1 MSVANMSVNMPPSS
15 TTVAS
20 MTGFARARGSLGSWS
35 YAWEIK
41 SVNAKGLDLRLKVPP
56 GFDSVEVKA
65 RAALS
70 GRLARGSVF
79 ANLTA
84 RRAEAE
90 GIARVNRAALD
101 KLLAAL
107 DDVPLH
113 ANLRPA
119 SLDGLLAVK
128 GVVEVSEPEDDET
141 ARAALDAS
149 ILAALVA
156 ALESLVAAREAEG
169 FALAAVL
176 GARLE
181 RIGTLAA
188 EADALPGRQPEAVR
202 QRLAQQVAR
211 LLESAEG
218 LDPARLHQ
226 EAVLLA
232 VKADVREEL
241 DRLTAHV
248 LAGRKLLAQGGSIGR
263 RLDFLA
269 QELSR
274 ETNTLCAK
282 SNDPALTAIGLELKI
297 EVEQLREQ
305 VQNIE

>member
-1 MSVANMSVNMPPSS
+1 M
-15 TTVAS
+15 TVAS
-20 MTGFARARGSLGSWS
+20 MTGFARARGSLGPWT
-35 YAWEIK
+35 YVWEIK
-41 SVNAKGLDLRLKVPP
+41 SVNAKGLDLRLRVPP
-56 GFDSVEVKA
+56 GFDAVEIKA
-65 RAALS
+65 RAALAA
-70 GRLARGSVF
+70 RLARGSVF
-79 ANLTA
+79 ASFTA
-84 RRAEAE
+84 KRAEDE
-90 GIARVNRAALD
+90 GVARVNRAALD

-128 GVVEVSEPEDDET
+128 GVVEVIEPEDDEV
-141 ARAALDAS
+141 ARAALDES
-149 ILAALVA
+149 ILAALAVA
-156 ALESLVAAREAEG
+156 LDSLAAAREAEG
-169 FALAAVL
+169 FAMAAVL
-176 GARLE
+176 TARLE

-211 LLESAEG
+211 LVETAEG

-241 DRLTAHV
+241 DRLAAHV
-248 LAGRKLLAQGGSIGR
+248 GAGQKLLKQGGPIGR

-282 SNDPALTAIGLELKI
+282 SNDPALTGIGLDLKI

>member
-1 MSVANMSVNMPPSS
+1 M
-15 TTVAS
+15 TVAS
-20 MTGFARARGSLGSWS
+20 MTGFARARGSLGPWS
-35 YAWEIK
+35 YVWEIK
-41 SVNAKGLDLRLKVPP
+41 SVNAKGLDLRLRVPP
-56 GFDSVEVKA
+56 GFDAVEVKA

-70 GRLARGSVF
+70 ARLARGSVF
-79 ANLTA
+79 ASLNA
-84 RRAEAE
+84 KRAEAE
-90 GIARVNRAALD
+90 GIARVNRPALD

-128 GVVEVSEPEDDET
+128 GVVEILEPEDDEG
-141 ARAALDAS
+141 ARAALDES
-149 ILAALVA
+149 VLAALHA
-156 ALESLVAAREAEG
+156 ALDSLLAAREAEG

-176 GARLE
+176 GARLD
-181 RIGTLAA
+181 RIGALAA
-188 EADALPGRQPEAVR
+188 EADALPGRQPEAIR

-211 LLESAEG
+211 LLDTEG

-226 EAVLLA
+226 EAVLMA

-241 DRLTAHV
+241 DRLAAHV
-248 LAGRKLLAQGGSIGR
+248 GAGGKLLAQGGPIGR

-282 SNDPALTAIGLELKI
+282 SNDPSLTAIGLDLKI
-297 EVEQLREQ
+297 EVEQFREQ